1 MRHLWDIYDFAL
13 ISSARLLK
21 ATICHVTTMKKLALT
36 FGSIIAASSSIWT
49 LHYEASKNLE
59 DEVHDAAFV
68 ATLDKQLR
76 NPLLTTGATRAEE
89 VEGLHQ
95 SNREDPHIKWN
106 RTIKISTE
114 TRNASASVST
124 RTPNSVL
131 LLNKEEEQNWDQKEL
146 SRAELRKF
154 RSYASVDHTSCC
166 GLGHRLSKIADAH
179 YVSRLLNVSL
189 RLFWGFCDDIDVAH
203 FLFKPQ
209 PPWQMP
215 PNITSF
221 RKSIQFRN
229 EVPGFGKLVR
239 EGPNATCKCTQ
250 DKYLA
255 DVDFYKGMRERFRFQ
270 DKVENFRKKTFTNH
284 TVIGMHVRAGNNE
297 TGHFEKKN
305 RGIRDLDS
313 WLQNMVKHV
322 QELGS
327 LAPAEYPPLL
337 YIATDT
343 QSILTSFQEALK
355 GIMPVVEYP
364 QQRAKEGG
372 GVIFG
377 AQGDVSSEGRGCL
390 LGWVNAMVDMSLLSH
405 ADVVVAARPSS
416 FVQTMPMFLAF
427 AQSPGTR
434 VYDRPFCEVNGN
446 ASDVRCF
453 KDFMEWCCESFGA
466 FFFHPLN
473 QTSDYIRVPDGIEHR
488 EYKFRRRP
496 RDRPGKAFKP
506 CQPTREVRARRC
518 LAYDYPEQEERVR
531 GMTWIR

>member
-1 MRHLWDIYDFAL
+1 M
-13 ISSARLLK
+13 LL
-21 ATICHVTTMKKLALT
+21 HRKLAFTLLG
-36 FGSIIAASSSIWT
+36 FIIIASSSLWNHHCRIADQ
-49 LHYEASKNLE
+49 LEEKAKGEALF
-59 DEVHDAAFV
+59 DAPPVTSSASRSS
-68 ATLDKQLR
+68 AKRRQR
-76 NPLLTTGATRAEE
+76 IPNSALLTTTR
-89 VEGLHQ
+89 LW
-95 SNREDPHIKWN
+95 DPN
-106 RTIKISTE
+106 NLT
-114 TRNASASVST
+114 
-124 RTPNSVL
+124 
-131 LLNKEEEQNWDQKEL
+131 Q
-146 SRAELRKF
+146 AELQKL
-154 RSYASVDHTSCC
+154 RSYSSVDYVACC

-179 YVSRLLNVSL
+179 YVSRVLNVSL

-215 PNITSF
+215 TNITSF
-221 RKSIQFRN
+221 QSGVRFRN
-229 EVPGFGKLVR
+229 EVGGFDKLVR
-239 EGPNATCKCTQ
+239 EGPNTTCKCTQ

-255 DVDFYKGMRERFRFQ
+255 DVDFYKGMREGFRFQ